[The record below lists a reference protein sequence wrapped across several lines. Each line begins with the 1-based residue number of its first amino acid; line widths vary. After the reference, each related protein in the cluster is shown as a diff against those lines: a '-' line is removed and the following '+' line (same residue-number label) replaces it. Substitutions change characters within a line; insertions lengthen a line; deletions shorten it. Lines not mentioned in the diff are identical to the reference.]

1 MKWKATGRVGRR
13 GLQWATGILALV
25 VFAGCSQQP
34 STEAVVRRA
43 EAAAIADPAAAPP
56 ASPAAKA
63 PAPVATTPSAHVAL
77 SEGMAYADL
86 RRTVLAKGWKPKV
99 DAQCK
104 ANVVGGNSDQVCKDH
119 PDQCQVCDDVP
130 ELSSCSGDGHCL
142 MNFERGA
149 GETLAVSTYGEIAD
163 WNVSG
168 TSSRLSVKWWDPES
182 IEAPAGK

>member
-1 MKWKATGRVGRR
+1 MKRKATRTVGHR
-13 GLQWATGILALV
+13 GLRWATGVLV
-25 VFAGCSQQP
+25 LVAFAGCSQP
-34 STEAVVRRA
+34 SSTEAIASRA
-43 EAAAIADPAAAPP
+43 EAAAIADPAIAPP
-56 ASPAAKA
+56 ASPTAEA
-63 PAPVATTPSAHVAL
+63 PTPVATTPSASVAL

-86 RRTVLAKGWKPKV
+86 RKTVLAKGWKPKV

-104 ANVVGGNSDQVCKDH
+104 ANVVGGNFDQVCKDH
-119 PDQCQVCDDVP
+119 PDQCKVCDDVP

-149 GETLAVSTYGEIAD
+149 GEALAVSTYGEIAD

-168 TSSRLSVKWWDPES
+168 TASRLSVKWWDPES